1 MVQYRLTKL
10 VESLPATVPFVGPE
24 TQERT
29 RGGLF
34 VARIGANESVFGP
47 SPQVVEAITQAAP
60 DAWMYGDPENH
71 DLRHAIARHY
81 TLDADNVMIGEGIDG
96 LLGYVVR
103 MFLEPGDSVVT
114 SLGAYPT
121 FNYHVVGYN
130 GKLVTVPY
138 RDDREDVEALL
149 DAAVGSAAKL
159 IYLANPD
166 NPMGTCWTAESI
178 DSMICRVP
186 AGSLLLLDEAYGE
199 FAEPGTLPA
208 IDCSSDRVLRFRT
221 FSKAYGLAG
230 IRVGYVLGNS
240 KLIAEF
246 NKVRNHFGV
255 GRVAQAAGLA
265 ALKDQS
271 YLTQVFDQV
280 KAARARIVEIASD
293 NGLSTVASA
302 TNFVAVDC
310 GRDGEF
316 AGTVLNNLVQ
326 RGIFVRMPGVV
337 PLNRCIRVTAGLE
350 HDLDALADALPAAL
364 ADANYR

>member
-1 MVQYRLTKL
+1 
-10 VESLPATVPFVGPE
+10 
-24 TQERT
+24 
-29 RGGLF
+29 
-34 VARIGANESVFGP
+34 
-47 SPQVVEAITQAAP
+47 
-60 DAWMYGDPENH
+60 MYGDPENH
-71 DLRHAIARHY
+71 DLRHAIARHHA
-81 TLDADNVMIGEGIDG
+81 LDADNVMIGEGIDG

-166 NPMGTCWTAESI
+166 NPMGTCWTAGSI

-302 TNFVAVDC
+302 TNFVAIDC